1 MIEKET
7 INEERLLNETF
18 DTLNVTLNT
27 SIIQKQKQNS
37 QNEIGQNETGQN
49 EIGQNETGQNENDSD
64 LGK

>member
-27 SIIQKQKQNS
+27 SIIQKQNS

-49 EIGQNETGQNENDSD
+49 ENESD

>member
-49 EIGQNETGQNENDSD
+49 ENDSD